1 MEFLHGLENQLWAFL
16 ESLYTTV
23 GWAGVV
29 VMMAIESACI
39 PLPSEIIMPLSGQ
52 YLVKDPGNWFALLEA
67 GFYGALGCTIGSA
80 IAYWVGALGG
90 RPIIEKYGKYVLI
103 RHHHLDVADRWF
115 ARWGEATAFFSRLV
129 PIVRTFISFPAG
141 VARMNFPKFLLYTF
155 LGSFPWSLALAWAG
169 AQWKPREVRE
179 FLRPFDIP
187 IALVILALVA
197 WFVYRSWRNRGHD
210 EPVAVTAGTGRPN
223 KTVSAARAAPRTVT
237 TPVRQ
242 PQGPGAKGQGS
253 GSTGPTAPIAPAGPP
268 RRKSRP
274 EANTTPRPPRH
285 AR

>member
-23 GWAGVV
+23 GWVGVV

-197 WFVYRSWRNRGHD
+197 WFVYRSWRNRGKD
-210 EPVAVTAGTGRPN
+210 DAAVAVTAGPGRPN
-223 KTVSAARAAPRTVT
+223 KTVSAARPAPRTVT

-242 PQGPGAKGQGS
+242 PLGSGVRGQGA
-253 GSTGPTAPIAPAGPP
+253 GSNGPAAPPPAP

-274 EANTTPRPPRH
+274 EANTTPRRPRN